1 MTLTTPALIDRRTPR
16 VNLSACYASISGMTF
31 GVAHTL
37 RQRQHSAVDPGVIP
51 DAIRMNPKVIPVFHV
66 TGAINPEEFH
76 QDPTTTIF
84 SNYLARRQT
93 DRHKDREQCVIY
105 AVTRDK
111 NIYQGCKWFET

>member
-1 MTLTTPALIDRRTPR
+1 
-16 VNLSACYASISGMTF
+16 MTF

-76 QDPTTTIF
+76 QDPHNHNF
-84 SNYLARRQT
+84 FELSCSQT
-93 DRHKDREQCVIY
+93 DRQ
-105 AVTRDK
+105 T
-111 NIYQGCKWFET
+111 